1 MHSTQPVPLGSAEG
15 LMPSIPCFMFTFL
28 LSLVAMSG
36 SSDSCR
42 WRKAQQL
49 ALGSGDFPSNIL
61 EESGGGHKEQV
72 AGFRDAEI

>member
-1 MHSTQPVPLGSAEG
+1 
-15 LMPSIPCFMFTFL
+15 MPSIPCFMFTFL